1 MLEVSSSNPD
11 LLQTLKGKLQQAH
24 TALSET
30 TIERDNLKEINKKL
44 DSENSILMQD
54 TIRLKLIINEKTSQM

>member
-1 MLEVSSSNPD
+1 MLEISSSNPD
-11 LLQTLKGKLQQAH
+11 LLQTLKGKLQQAQ
-24 TALSET
+24 TLLSET

>member
-11 LLQTLKGKLQQAH
+11 LLQTLKGKLQQAQ